1 MEVWK
6 APFYDLLDG
15 AQVRPR
21 LDIVVPYVPYRQ
33 LFTDAWQ
40 RYHDGDIP
48 GYQELRTER
57 YRRR

>member
-15 AQVRPR
+15 ARVRPR

-40 RYHDGDIP
+40 RYHDGDVP